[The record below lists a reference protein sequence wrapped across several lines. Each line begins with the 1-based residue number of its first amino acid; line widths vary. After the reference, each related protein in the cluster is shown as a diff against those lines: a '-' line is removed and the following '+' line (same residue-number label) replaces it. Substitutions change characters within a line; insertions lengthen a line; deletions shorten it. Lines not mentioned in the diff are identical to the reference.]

1 MWKQSG
7 RCEQSI
13 IHPAALG
20 ATRPWSHPAASLSP
34 FIRLADMADALW
46 WVPSVIVLAVVV
58 GVVLLVV
65 ALVRRRSRGHA
76 AALSAEARERA
87 RAAAISLVRAD
98 DLVQAAG
105 DELGFALAQFGER
118 ATADFAKALTTSR
131 RQLRDAFALQQ
142 KLDDAVPDS
151 DSEHRRWN
159 EQIIVL
165 ADEATDRLNEQTR
178 DFDTRRGVERDAP
191 MKLDQLRRR
200 LDRSDDRIAAG
211 EATLARLALTYAEP
225 ALDSIRG
232 NPARAKAALT
242 EARAG
247 ADAAMAALETDG
259 AEPAGDDV
267 RSAEQGLF
275 TATRLLDAIE
285 SGEDQLHIGFAALGT
300 ALDDADAEL
309 VEARGLR
316 DRHEESDASA
326 RLGDVIAKAEAV
338 VTGLRTPS
346 RLSNPAAD
354 LADLRVAMDGLD
366 TIRSEARNRQLRLEN
381 ARTALG
387 GAVMAAK
394 SQIQVTR
401 DFVTGNRG
409 RVGAAARTRLAEA
422 ERQLALAEAEAD
434 PVTALDTARRAMTHA
449 TDADALARYEV
460 H

>member
-1 MWKQSG
+1 
-7 RCEQSI
+7 
-13 IHPAALG
+13 
-20 ATRPWSHPAASLSP
+20 
-34 FIRLADMADALW
+34 MADALW
-46 WVPSVIVLAVVV
+46 WVPSVIVLAIVV
-58 GVVLLVV
+58 GVVVLVI
-65 ALVRRRSRGHA
+65 ALVRRRSRGRTA
-76 AALSAEARERA
+76 VLSAEAKERA

-98 DLVQAAG
+98 DLVQSAG

-118 ATADFAKALTTSR
+118 ATREFADALVTSR

-151 DSEHRRWN
+151 DDERRRWN

-165 ADEATDRLNEQTR
+165 ADEANDRLHEQTR
-178 DFDTRRGVERDAP
+178 DFDSRRGAERDAP

-200 LDRSDDRIAAG
+200 LDRCDDRIAAG
-211 EATLARLALTYAEP
+211 EATLARLALTYAAP
-225 ALDSIRG
+225 ALDSTRT
-232 NPARAKAALT
+232 NPARAKAALA
-242 EARAG
+242 EARVA
-247 ADAAMAALETDG
+247 ADAATAALEAGG
-259 AEPAGDDV
+259 ADPVGDDV
-267 RSAEQGLF
+267 RTAEQGLF

-285 SGEDQLHIGFAALGT
+285 SGEDQLHIGFSALGT

-309 VEARGLR
+309 AEARGLR

-326 RLGDVIAKAEAV
+326 QLGGVIAKAEVV
-338 VTGLRTPS
+338 VTGLRAPS
-346 RLSNPAAD
+346 RLSNPAVD

-366 TIRSEARNRQLRLEN
+366 VIRSEARNRQLRLEN

-387 GAVMAAK
+387 GAIMAAT

-409 RVGAAARTRLAEA
+409 HVGAAARTRLAEA

-434 PVTALDTARRAMTHA
+434 PVAALDTARRAMTHA